1 MRAVKLAPAVAVMLL
16 ACSAGEGETKAG
28 AAGDADPVAGRAV
41 VVGGRQ
47 AQVTPCFTCHGL
59 DGAGDGSGAFPRL
72 AGQAAFYLYK
82 QLIDYASG
90 ARPNRL
96 MSPIAQ
102 QMSEKQ
108 MADVALYYSLQ
119 KVSREPSREPLPETM
134 AALLDHGRRIATE
147 GLPAAGV
154 QACVYCHGRDGQ
166 GMPPS
171 FPYLAG
177 QYAVYSGLQMRLWQ
191 EGVRNND
198 PLDVMREIA
207 RRMRDEDIR
216 AVSLYFESIA
226 PAAGPAAAGARG
238 E

>member
-1 MRAVKLAPAVAVMLL
+1 MAPAVAAMLL
-16 ACSAGEGETKAG
+16 ACSPGNGEPKPGTT
-28 AAGDADPVAGRAV
+28 GDADPIAGRAI
-41 VVGGRQ
+41 VVGGEQ

-59 DGAGDGSGAFPRL
+59 DGAGDDSGAFPRL

-108 MADVALYYSLQ
+108 MADVALYYAMQ
-119 KVSREPSREPLPETM
+119 QTPREPPGDSPESPT
-134 AALLDHGRRIATE
+134 ALLDYGRRIATE
-147 GLPAAGV
+147 GLPATGV
-154 QACVYCHGRDGQ
+154 QACVYCHGRNGQ

-177 QYAVYSGLQMRLWQ
+177 QYALYSELQMRLWK

-198 PLDVMREIA
+198 PLDVMQDIA
-207 RRMRDEDIR
+207 RRMSDEDIR
-216 AVSLYFESIA
+216 AVSLYFESVR
-226 PAAGPAAAGARG
+226 PLAAAAAAIPAAAAARG